1 MCKSHGAWSRTCSVD
16 GCKRVACINL
26 MCKKHYC
33 QAAETIQRKENEA
46 KAYAQSLSLPTQAPF
61 QRDSL
66 ARNDTSDIVPQAQMM
81 LAAQNA
87 LSAQMELAHMLAI
100 QNRMSLLRASSLY
113 PIDARSFA
121 LAHQSPL
128 VFNTDR
134 PRQLPSRD
142 DFNQYILDTTQR
154 RIVAP
159 NHHRM
164 NMVEPDSSAAASM
177 LCLART
183 RSQPFSGIN
192 QGQRHFFC

>member
-61 QRDSL
+61 QRDCL
-66 ARNDTSDIVPQAQMM
+66 AQNDTSDIVPQAQMI

-100 QNRMSLLRASSLY
+100 QNHMSLLRASSLY

-121 LAHQSPL
+121 SAHQSPL

-192 QGQRHFFC
+192 EGQRHFFC